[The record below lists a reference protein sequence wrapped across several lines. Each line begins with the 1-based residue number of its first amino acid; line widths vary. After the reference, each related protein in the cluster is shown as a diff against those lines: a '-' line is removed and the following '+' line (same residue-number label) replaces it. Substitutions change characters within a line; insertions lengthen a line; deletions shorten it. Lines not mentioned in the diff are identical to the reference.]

1 MVIKIDIDK
10 LVEGIKEQ
18 LIQIVDKER
27 KTRND
32 ELTITN
38 K

>member
-1 MVIKIDIDK
+1 MVIRIDVDK

-27 KTRND
+27 KTEND
-32 ELTITN
+32 KLTTTN